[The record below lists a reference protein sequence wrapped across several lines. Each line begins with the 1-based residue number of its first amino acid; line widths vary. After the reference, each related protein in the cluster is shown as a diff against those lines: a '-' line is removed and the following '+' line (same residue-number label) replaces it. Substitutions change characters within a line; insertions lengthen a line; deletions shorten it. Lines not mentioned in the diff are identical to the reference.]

1 MSKQGQNRSK
11 IKKSNK
17 KDKNTELK
25 ECLKIILKLF
35 QT

>member
-1 MSKQGQNRSK
+1 MSIQGRNRSK
-11 IKKSNK
+11 IIKSNK
-17 KDKNTELK
+17 NNKNTELK